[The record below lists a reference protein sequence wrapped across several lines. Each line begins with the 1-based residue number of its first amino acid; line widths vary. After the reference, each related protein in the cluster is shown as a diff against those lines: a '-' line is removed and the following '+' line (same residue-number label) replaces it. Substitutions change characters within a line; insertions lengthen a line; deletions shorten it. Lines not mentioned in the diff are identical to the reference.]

1 VGHGTFHVVDVE
13 LQEEVT
19 DHIVIMYA
27 YLFIY
32 IFFYGTFHYLD
43 EKKEVPVLL
52 SGILEGLQL
61 ETCDAN
67 DVFRLLLTKALLKKP
82 GPETKRL
89 IRSLCMEAK
98 VKSGVDV
105 VKNLREICPP
115 GTTGKI
121 FGYSSSQY
129 VELSD

>member
-1 VGHGTFHVVDVE
+1 M
-13 LQEEVT
+13 
-19 DHIVIMYA
+19 HICFL
-27 YLFIY
+27 YL
-32 IFFYGTFHYLD
+32 FYGTFHYLD

-67 DVFRLLLTKALLKKP
+67 DVVVRLSLLLTKALLEKP

-89 IRSLCMEAK
+89 IRRLCMEAK

-115 GTTGKI
+115 GTTGKT

>member
-1 VGHGTFHVVDVE
+1 M
-13 LQEEVT
+13 
-19 DHIVIMYA
+19 HIC
-27 YLFIY
+27 LFIP
-32 IFFYGTFHYLD
+32 FYGTFHYLD

-67 DVFRLLLTKALLKKP
+67 DVVVQISLLLTKALLEKP

-89 IRSLCMEAK
+89 IRCLCMELIKK

-121 FGYSSSQY
+121 FNYSSSQY
-129 VELSD
+129 VKLSD